1 MGQKDDDK
9 KMTVSWF
16 PDSELETDL
25 GAIPLRVLIA
35 EDDDASRKLLKRSLQ
50 SKGYNIVT
58 AENGE
63 KAWEILQ
70 DEIDPPELAVLDWMM
85 PGLDGIELCR
95 RIKKRSN
102 PFVYTI
108 LLTAKSENADIIA
121 GLDAGAHE
129 FLTKPFDIHVLW
141 ARVAAGGRIVRLEK
155 ALSLKSSI
163 LEDYA
168 DKLEKQNRE
177 MKKKLS

>member
-1 MGQKDDDK
+1 MGQQSDEGR
-9 KMTVSWF
+9 MTVSWF
-16 PDSELETDL
+16 PNSELESDL
-25 GAIPLRVLIA
+25 EAIPLRVLIA
-35 EDDDASRKLLKRSLQ
+35 EDDDASRELLRRSLQ
-50 SKGYNIVT
+50 SKGYNVVT

-70 DEIDPPELAVLDWMM
+70 DEGDPPELAILDWMM
-85 PGLDGIELCR
+85 PGVDGIELCR
-95 RIKKRSN
+95 RIKKRGS
-102 PFVYTI
+102 PFVYTV
-108 LLTAKSENADIIA
+108 LLTAKSENTDIIT

-155 ALSLKSSI
+155 ALTMKSSI

-177 MKKKLS
+177 MKES

>member
-1 MGQKDDDK
+1 MGQEDDDK
-9 KMTVSWF
+9 RVTVSWF
-16 PDSELETDL
+16 PNSELEADL
-25 GAIPLRVLIA
+25 ENIPLRILIA
-35 EDDDASRKLLKRSLQ
+35 EDDDASRGLLKRSLA
-50 SKGYNIVT
+50 SKGYSVIA

-63 KAWEILQ
+63 KAWEIIQ
-70 DEIDPPELAVLDWMM
+70 DERDPPELAILDWMM
-85 PGLDGIELCR
+85 PGVDGIELCR
-95 RIKKRSN
+95 RIKKRGN

-121 GLDAGAHE
+121 GLEAGAHE

-155 ALSLKSSI
+155 ALTIKSSI

-168 DKLEKQNRE
+168 DKLERQTRDLV
-177 MKKKLS
+177 KKS